1 MKRLGLMKQLGLLT
15 GMVLCT
21 SDWTLADDWSRF
33 RGPDGSGISQ
43 EATSFPTQWSPNA
56 NIAWKLDLPGSGVSS
71 PIVVGSKVFVTC
83 YSGYGLDRAN
93 PGDMKNLVRH
103 LVCVDLQSGAKLWQK
118 DIPATTPDDPYTGV
132 GVPAHGYASHTPV
145 SDGKHVY
152 VFFGKGGVYA
162 FDLDGE
168 QKWQAAV
175 GTESDPWAWGSS
187 ASPVLHD
194 GLLIVVA
201 AAESQSI
208 IGFDAATGKEVWRQE
223 AAALDGAWGTPTFA
237 SLEGGTK
244 EMVLGVP
251 KEVWGLDPKTG
262 KLRWFAAVNNA
273 EQANSSVIVHEGV
286 AFSFTGRGGGSAAV
300 KLGGEGEISESNV
313 VWTGRDTDRFG
324 SPIMYDGKLYLF
336 ANGMLNTIDPKTGER
351 SSQDRLEGVAQRGG
365 GMMGSLDYASPII
378 AGGHLYYING
388 AGQMFVFSLGE
399 QAEQLS
405 ANRVTNDPETF
416 GGTPA
421 ASQGQLVFR
430 SDKRLYCVRDM
441 GQTVNAEDNRVAE
454 APADQAG
461 PGGPGRPGFGGPGG
475 RPGGGGPPGGGPG
488 AGGPGRQGGPGGGG
502 PGGGGGRGGFGGNRE
517 DNRPK
522 RAQRPVGDQ

>member
-1 MKRLGLMKQLGLLT
+1 M
-15 GMVLCT
+15 
-21 SDWTLADDWSRF
+21 ADDWSRF

-43 EATSFPTQWSPNA
+43 ESAAFPTKWSPNA
-56 NIAWKLDLPGSGVSS
+56 NVAWKLDLPGSGVSS
-71 PIVVGSKVFVTC
+71 PIVVGSKIFVTC
-83 YSGYGLDRAN
+83 YSGYGLSREN

-103 LVCVDLQSGAKLWQK
+103 LVCVDFQTGEKIWQK
-118 DIPATTPDDPYTGV
+118 DFPATTPEDPYTGA

-152 VFFGKGGVYA
+152 AFFGKGGVYA

-168 QKWQAAV
+168 QKWHATV
-175 GTESDPWAWGSS
+175 GTETDPWAWGSS

-223 AAALDGAWGTPTFA
+223 AAALDGTWGTPTFVSA
-237 SLEGGTK
+237 EGGTK

-251 KEVWGLDPKTG
+251 KEVWGLDPATG
-262 KLRWFAAVNNA
+262 KLRWFAEVNGA
-273 EQANSSVIVHEGV
+273 EQANSSVIVNDGV

-300 KLGGEGEISESNV
+300 KIGGKGEVTEANV
-313 VWTGRDTDRFG
+313 VWKGRDTDRFG
-324 SPIMYDGKLYLF
+324 SPIMYNGKLYLF
-336 ANGMLNTIDPKTGER
+336 ANGMLNTIDPTTGER
-351 SSQDRLEGVAQRGG
+351 VSQDRLEGVARRGG

-399 QAEQLS
+399 EAEQLS
-405 ANRVTNDPETF
+405 ANRVTNDSETF

-421 ASQGQLVFR
+421 ASQGSLIFR
-430 SDKRLYCVRDM
+430 SDKRLYCVKDM
-441 GQTVNAEDNRVAE
+441 GQTVNDTDNAVEE
-454 APADQAG
+454 APADEAG
-461 PGGPGRPGFGGPGG
+461 PGGGRPGGGRPGAGGPGG
-475 RPGGGGPPGGGPG
+475 RPG
-488 AGGPGRQGGPGGGG
+488 AGGPGGGAG
-502 PGGGGGRGGFGGNRE
+502 GGRPGGGAGGRGGNAE
-517 DNRPK
+517 PDNRPK
-522 RAQRPVGDQ
+522 RPERPQIDE